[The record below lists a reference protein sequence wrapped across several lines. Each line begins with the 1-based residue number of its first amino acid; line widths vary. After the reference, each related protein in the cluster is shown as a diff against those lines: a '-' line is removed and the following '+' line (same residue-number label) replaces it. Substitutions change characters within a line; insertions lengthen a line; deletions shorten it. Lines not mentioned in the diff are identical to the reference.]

1 MSKKTGRLT
10 KIEKFYID
18 NNPDIEASTI
28 AQDLG
33 RTERVVKNRRASNP
47 TEPKGHIVKTNHYP
61 KAETIKDLMGHK
73 ENRGVTI
80 MSPEAS
86 EVADHTR
93 HKRVNVP
100 ERNANSIHVINKD
113 K

>member
-1 MSKKTGRLT
+1 
-10 KIEKFYID
+10 
-18 NNPDIEASTI
+18 
-28 AQDLG
+28 
-33 RTERVVKNRRASNP
+33 
-47 TEPKGHIVKTNHYP
+47 
-61 KAETIKDLMGHK
+61 MGHK